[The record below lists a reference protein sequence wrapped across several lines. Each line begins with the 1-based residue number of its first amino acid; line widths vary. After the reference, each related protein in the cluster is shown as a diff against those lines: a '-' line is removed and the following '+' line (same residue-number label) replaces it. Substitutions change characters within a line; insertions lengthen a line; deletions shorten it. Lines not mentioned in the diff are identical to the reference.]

1 MSLFTAG
8 QDITMVCRR
17 RENVVFIIFL
27 MRGKCT
33 NAISIDT
40 WKRVDSVIVA
50 VLQPVVSK

>member
-17 RENVVFIIFL
+17 RENVVSIIFL